1 MTALVRSDSKSTL
14 PKGVKVAQ
22 INYDDENSLVAALKG
37 QEFLIITLA
46 VRAPPETHSKLVKAA
61 ADAGVPYIMP
71 NIYGFDIFNKKLAED
86 TLYGSSLK
94 KYSEVESLG
103 VSSYI
108 VMCCGFWYEWSLAL
122 PQPWFGFDIKARK
135 VTFYD
140 DGTTRISTST
150 WDQCGRALAGLLS
163 LREIP
168 DDANDKSPTVS
179 QWKNKPLYISSFLVS
194 QRDMLD
200 SLNRVLGTTDKDWE
214 IDYEPTAER
223 YKNGLA
229 EMQKGQMLGLAKAM
243 YSRVFY
249 PNGDGDFETS
259 KGLDNDLIGLPKDDL
274 DEATKRAV
282 QMNEDGFF
290 NKVIRG

>member
-22 INYDDENSLVAALKG
+22 INYDDENSLEAALKG

-61 ADAGVPYIMP
+61 AAAGVPYIMP

-86 TLYGSSLK
+86 TLYGSSLE

-140 DGTTRISTST
+140 DGKTRISTST

-163 LREIP
+163 LKEIP

-214 IDYEPTAER
+214 IDYESTAER

-229 EMQKGQMLGLAKAM
+229 EMQKGQMVGLAKAM

-259 KGLDNDLIGLPKDDL
+259 RGLDNDLIGLPKDDL

-290 NKVIRG
+290 NKAIRG